1 MRELQASLTKA
12 PDVTNKALRDL
23 VRDGAAMINNKA
35 KAYAPVDEGQ
45 LRASIHTEGPTG
57 TGATVQ
63 AKVGTNVKHAK
74 WQEFGTGIYGPNR
87 TPIRPKIDESEPKW
101 REAQAKTLESIIG
114 GIK

>member
-74 WQEFGTGIYGPNR
+74 W
-87 TPIRPKIDESEPKW
+87 
-101 REAQAKTLESIIG
+101 
-114 GIK
+114 